1 MSRRWD
7 LILSR
12 IGFFLLLSPD
22 KASPLHS
29 RGGHWPRCILYLFP
43 CHPSRFIPCYSYKHR
58 PTRLQASHPFLRHK
72 MPTPKNDQ
80 NNQEQ
85 PTDLLY
91 QNRSFSCDNGC
102 IGESQIIWTWLQ
114 NPQFTFMFWPPLF
127 FGHARLPLPQ
137 GFDGSDQYFWIC
149 EGSCGAFYL
158 DDFISDFTG
167 QRAYA
172 IWNGIAFLAG
182 SNIFCHSSKSLLLG
196 QPKTL
201 FHAIGT

>member
-12 IGFFLLLSPD
+12 VGFFFYFLQIRLLLSIAAVATGRA
-22 KASPLHS
+22 ASCICSPVS
-29 RGGHWPRCILYLFP
+29 RHVLFLVIPTSTVPPAFKLLILFSVTKY
-43 CHPSRFIPCYSYKHR
+43 RRQK
-58 PTRLQASHPFLRHK
+58 TTK
-72 MPTPKNDQ
+72 K
-80 NNQEQ
+80 Q

-91 QNRSFSCDNGC
+91 QNRSFSY
-102 IGESQIIWTWLQ
+102 GESQIIWTWLQ
-114 NPQFTFMFWPPLF
+114 NPQFTFMSCPPLF
-127 FGHARLPLPQ
+127 FGQARLPLPQ
-137 GFDGSDQYFWIC
+137 GFVGSEQYFWIC
-149 EGSCGAFYL
+149 DGSCGAFYL